1 MCRRNL
7 PDKSPQL
14 SSRGAARRTRRAR
27 LLHNPDQFQARYRA
41 KDLQRARTMPG
52 DVQPAMSRPRNGH
65 GGRCLSRSHPRRGA
79 NVEVNVRLRA
89 DDEAVGASTRD
100 SYLRD
105 REDHPSDRHVVPEA
119 RWNITTT
126 MSGDGHSTH
135 FIRKE
140 SSIERMCPRTSR
152 IASGSSDTRAFR
164 SMCSQPGHTG
174 RSFIVAPIADPTVW
188 NDPFG
193 VTRHG
198 RLFSPLVPRVPTTTR
213 LPQTSPLDN
222 FLRTPASRCRP
233 R

>member
-1 MCRRNL
+1 M
-7 PDKSPQL
+7 SPKPARQIPSNSL
-14 SSRGAARRTRRAR
+14 LAAARRTRRAR

-174 RSFIVAPIADPTVW
+174 RSFIANRRSDSLERPPLGSPGTA
-188 NDPFG
+188 G
-193 VTRHG
+193 
-198 RLFSPLVPRVPTTTR
+198 SPLVPRVPTTTR
-213 LPQTSPLDN
+213 LPQASPLDN